1 MEIID
6 DDEARKR
13 VCWPDGCCSAVTW
26 EKVFMYGKDVAR
38 TSPETWEDCDHL
50 FAHAEQIVGDLSLV
64 SRGGMIAFCHRSLAE
79 EEELRT
85 ALIK

>member
-6 DDEARKR
+6 DDDARKR
-13 VCWPDGCCSAVTW
+13 VSWPDGCCSAVTR
-26 EKVFMYGKDVAR
+26 EKVFTYCKDVER
-38 TSPETWEDCDHL
+38 TSPEAWEDYDHL
-50 FAHAEQIVGDLSLV
+50 FSHAEQIVGDLSLV
-64 SRGGMIAFCHRSLAE
+64 SRSVMIAFCHRSLAE